1 MKILMRKKI
10 HPNKMIYN
18 SVLNHYDKIFSSCTV
33 YIVLFVIFFVIS
45 ISISSVF
52 ISFYWDSKRIY
63 IETTI
68 S

>member
-18 SVLNHYDKIFSSCTV
+18 SVLNDYDKIFSSCTV
-33 YIVLFVIFFVIS
+33 YIVFFVIFFVIS

-52 ISFYWDSKRIY
+52 VYFYWDLKRIY